1 MQKLIVVLVF
11 IAILGGG
18 AYFYINS
25 SKKSANT
32 NVQTQGQNTQKS
44 GVTTKTGTISKAGS
58 SYFIQEKNQEPL
70 EVDSYS
76 LDFNSYLGKTVV
88 ISGQYSGDTLFV
100 TNIEVQK

>member
-1 MQKLIVVLVF
+1 MQKLIVVLIF

-32 NVQTQGQNTQKS
+32 SVQTQTQNTQKS
-44 GVTTKTGTISKAGS
+44 GVTTKTGVISKAGGG
-58 SYFIQEKNQEPL
+58 YFIQEKGQEPL
-70 EVDSYS
+70 EIDSYS
-76 LDFNSYLGKTVV
+76 LDINSYLNKTVV
-88 ISGQYSGDTLFV
+88 VSGQYSGDTLFV